1 MYVKKIKYTDYNGD
15 EREEKFYFNLNETE
29 LTKLQWSVKGGFRA
43 MLEKIIDT
51 QETTKVMP
59 LLEEI
64 ITMSYGEKSV
74 DGRRFIKKRDGVRLG
89 EEFLETEAYNKLF
102 VELLN
107 DANKLAEFV
116 NGIVDLPADKQI
128 SVEDAKQYLEA
139 R

>member
-102 VELLN
+102 VELLG

-128 SVEDAKQYLEA
+128 SVETAKQYLEE

>member
-74 DGRRFIKKRDGVRLG
+74 DGRRFIKKHDGVRLG